1 MKPSELKSFIKEAV
15 REAIQ
20 EELKDILLE
29 AVRAPK
35 APVMETFQGTPVG
48 IGGMGVTNSPVAPHP
63 SATSTAEKRAMMES
77 IMGDM
82 RRGQDTL
89 SFNSS
94 DARGVGVTANTL
106 QVTPGMNT
114 TGDGT
119 KLPEGNVGLDMIMGL
134 MKGSK

>member
-1 MKPSELKSFIKEAV
+1 MKPSELKSFIKDAV

-35 APVMETFQGTPVG
+35 APIIETPVG
-48 IGGMGVTNSPVAPHP
+48 VGGYGTVTTTQVPQK
-63 SATSTAEKRAMMES
+63 SAAEKRAMMES

-89 SFNSS
+89 SFNSM
-94 DARGVGVTANTL
+94 DARGMGMNQTTL
-106 QVTPGMNT
+106 QVAPGMNT
-114 TGDGT
+114 SGEGS
-119 KLPEGNVGLDMIMGL
+119 KLPDGNVGLDMIMGL
-134 MKGSK
+134 MNKK

>member
-35 APVMETFQGTPVG
+35 LPIQETYQ
-48 IGGMGVTNSPVAPHP
+48 MSPVAVNTTSPQP
-63 SATSTAEKRAMMES
+63 LQKSATEKRAMMES

-89 SFNSS
+89 SFNSA
-94 DARGVGVTANTL
+94 DARGAGINQTTL
-106 QVTPGMNT
+106 QITPGMNT
-114 TGDGT
+114 SGDGSA
-119 KLPEGNVGLDMIMGL
+119 LPAGNVGLDMIMGL
-134 MKGSK
+134 MNKK

>member
-1 MKPSELKSFIKEAV
+1 MKSTDFKKIIKEAV

-35 APVMETFQGTPVG
+35 APIIETPVG
-48 IGGMGVTNSPVAPHP
+48 VGGYGTVTTGTPLPAQP
-63 SATSTAEKRAMMES
+63 SATSAAEKRAMMES

-82 RRGQDTL
+82 RKGQDTL
-89 SFNSS
+89 NFTTQNI
-94 DARGVGVTANTL
+94 AANTL
-106 QVTPGMNT
+106 QITPGMNT
-114 TGDGT
+114 SGDGS

-134 MKGSK
+134 MNKK

>member
-1 MKPSELKSFIKEAV
+1 MHPVTVDTPTTQIPQKSA
-15 REAIQ
+15 A
-20 EELKDILLE
+20 D
-29 AVRAPK
+29 
-35 APVMETFQGTPVG
+35 
-48 IGGMGVTNSPVAPHP
+48 
-63 SATSTAEKRAMMES
+63 KRAMMES

-89 SFNSS
+89 NFTTQNI
-94 DARGVGVTANTL
+94 AANTL

-134 MKGSK
+134 MKGGR

>member
-35 APVMETFQGTPVG
+35 APIVETSVRGGEYNISNTAVTPQK
-48 IGGMGVTNSPVAPHP
+48 S
-63 SATSTAEKRAMMES
+63 SAEKRAMMES

-89 SFNSS
+89 SFNSA
-94 DARGVGVTANTL
+94 DARGMGVTANTL
-106 QVTPGMNT
+106 QVAPGMNT
-114 TGDGT
+114 SGEGS

-134 MKGSK
+134 MKSKK

>member
-29 AVRAPK
+29 AVRTPK
-35 APVMETFQGTPVG
+35 TQVVETYTQPTP
-48 IGGMGVTNSPVAPHP
+48 TQP
-63 SATSTAEKRAMMES
+63 TKSTAEKRAMMEG

-89 SFNSS
+89 SFNSA
-94 DARGVGVTANTL
+94 DARGVAMNQTTM
-106 QVTPGMNT
+106 QVPSGTMPG
-114 TGDGT
+114 GD
-119 KLPEGNVGLDMIMGL
+119 LPSGNVGLDMIMGL
-134 MKGSK
+134 MKGKK

>member
-1 MKPSELKSFIKEAV
+1 MKPSELKSFIKDAV

-35 APVMETFQGTPVG
+35 TPIIEAPVGGVGFGITTTSPTP
-48 IGGMGVTNSPVAPHP
+48 TK
-63 SATSTAEKRAMMES
+63 STAEKRAMMES

-89 SFNSS
+89 SFNSA
-94 DARGVGVTANTL
+94 DARGMGINQTTM
-106 QVTPGMNT
+106 QVPTGAMPG
-114 TGDGT
+114 GD
-119 KLPEGNVGLDMIMGL
+119 LPAGNVGLDMIMGL
-134 MKGSK
+134 MKGGK

>member
-35 APVMETFQGTPVG
+35 TPIQEAYQMHPVTVNATTTQTQAK
-48 IGGMGVTNSPVAPHP
+48 SP
-63 SATSTAEKRAMMES
+63 AEKRAMMES

-89 SFNSS
+89 SFNSA
-94 DARGVGVTANTL
+94 DARGMGVTANTL
-106 QVTPGMNT
+106 QVAPGMNT
-114 TGDGT
+114 TGDGSR
-119 KLPEGNVGLDMIMGL
+119 LPEGNVGLDMSMGL

>member
-1 MKPSELKSFIKEAV
+1 
-15 REAIQ
+15 
-20 EELKDILLE
+20 LE

-35 APVMETFQGTPVG
+35 APIQETYKMHPVTVDTPTTQ
-48 IGGMGVTNSPVAPHP
+48 IPQK
-63 SATSTAEKRAMMES
+63 SAADKRAMMES

-89 SFNSS
+89 NFTTQNI
-94 DARGVGVTANTL
+94 AANTL

-134 MKGSK
+134 MKGGR

>member
-35 APVMETFQGTPVG
+35 LPIQETYQISPIAMDTTAPQLPQK
-48 IGGMGVTNSPVAPHP
+48 
-63 SATSTAEKRAMMES
+63 STTEKRAMMES

-89 SFNSS
+89 NFTTQNI
-94 DARGVGVTANTL
+94 AANTL
-106 QVTPGMNT
+106 QVAPGMNT
-114 TGDGT
+114 SGEGSS
-119 KLPEGNVGLDMIMGL
+119 LPAGNVGLDMIMGL
-134 MKGSK
+134 MKRGK

>member
-1 MKPSELKSFIKEAV
+1 MKAQDFKRLIKETV
-15 REAIQ
+15 KEAIQ

-29 AVRAPK
+29 AVRTPK
-35 APVMETFQGTPVG
+35 IPIQETYQ
-48 IGGMGVTNSPVAPHP
+48 MNNLLSPVAVDSTTPQIP
-63 SATSTAEKRAMMES
+63 QKSATEKRAMMES

-89 SFNSS
+89 NFTTQNI
-94 DARGVGVTANTL
+94 AANTL

-114 TGDGT
+114 MGDGT

-134 MKGSK
+134 MNKHK